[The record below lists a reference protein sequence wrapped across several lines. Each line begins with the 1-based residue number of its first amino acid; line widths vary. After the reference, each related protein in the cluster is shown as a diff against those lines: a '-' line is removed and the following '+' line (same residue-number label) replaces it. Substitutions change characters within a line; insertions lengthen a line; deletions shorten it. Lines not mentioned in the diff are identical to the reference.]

1 MSIDDVLQIVYALF
15 YLLGGITVFM
25 IGMDILSSN
34 MEKAEGSKMRALIG
48 KATKNKYVG
57 IGTGTAITAI
67 IQSSSAT
74 TVMVVG
80 FVNIGLMTHTQ
91 ATSIIM
97 GANIGTTI
105 TAFISALALMGG
117 FQLDVSAIFALIAFI
132 GLMMTL
138 FSKEE
143 KTKRIGFMLAGLG
156 MIFVGLYTMSFTVT
170 NLTEGEG
177 DVANAIRSMFVNI
190 GNGVDFLTWQAFV
203 LFLLGLILTGI
214 MQSSSAITA
223 IIISL
228 ASAGL
233 MNLQMS
239 MCVVLG
245 TNVGTCVTAV
255 ISSIGT
261 TTNAKRTACVHLLFN
276 IFGCLIFI
284 LPVSI
289 WGRQIAGFIS
299 GIIPK
304 TSWQIAI
311 FHLFFNVV
319 TTFIL
324 VWFLDYLVKLAC
336 IIVPD
341 KAEASKVSPNQI
353 LDERILKTPAI
364 AVGQARQEIVRMGQL
379 AFKNYKRSINMLLS
393 GSMDGKD
400 EFDASE
406 KEIDALNKYITQ
418 FLIKLSSQEIS
429 ETDEKKVSSF
439 YHVTSDIQRI
449 GDYAENVTEYAQT
462 LIDNNAKFSEHAI
475 DEIKEMDANLS
486 ELYKYVEMA
495 FAGHNL
501 SYTQNIE
508 NAENATDAMC
518 RKMQQSHIRRTNE
531 GRCSPE
537 AGSVFLQLAV
547 NMERIGD
554 HMFNI
559 SNSIKSYV
567 HAEEQQ

>member
-1 MSIDDVLQIVYALF
+1 MSIEGVMLIINNFCLV
-15 YLLGGITVFM
+15 LGGIAIFM
-25 IGMDILSSN
+25 IGMEMMGANL
-34 MEKAEGSKMRALIG
+34 EKAAGRNIRTLMG
-48 KATKNKYVG
+48 KATANRFAG
-57 IGTGTAITAI
+57 IGTGAAITAL

-74 TVMVVG
+74 TVMLVG
-80 FVNIGLMTHTQ
+80 FVNVGLMTLSQ
-91 ATSIIM
+91 AASVIM

-105 TAFISALALMGG
+105 SAFISALSSGGAELKVASVFAFVAFVGILMTM
-117 FQLDVSAIFALIAFI
+117 I
-132 GLMMTL
+132 
-138 FSKEE
+138 SKSDRN
-143 KTKRIGFMLAGLG
+143 KRVGSILSGLG
-156 MIFVGLYTMSFTVT
+156 MIFIGLNVMSVSVNELTAEGSEVGDAIRALFASLGNNAD
-170 NLTEGEG
+170 NLTWE
-177 DVANAIRSMFVNI
+177 VP
-190 GNGVDFLTWQAFV
+190 V
-203 LFLLGLILTGI
+203 LFLIGLVLTGI

-299 GIIPK
+299 GIIPQ

-439 YHVTSDIQRI
+439 YHVTSDIERI
-449 GDYAENVTEYAQT
+449 GDYAENITEYAQT

>member
-1 MSIDDVLQIVYALF
+1 MSIEGVMTLINSLCFVF
-15 YLLGGITVFM
+15 GGIAIFM
-25 IGMDILSSN
+25 IGMEMMGANL
-34 MEKAEGSKMRALIG
+34 EKAAGKNIRTLMS
-48 KATKNKYVG
+48 KATANRFAG
-57 IGTGTAITAI
+57 IGTGAAITAL

-74 TVMVVG
+74 TVMLVG
-80 FVNIGLMTHTQ
+80 FVNVGLMTLSQ
-91 ATSIIM
+91 AASVIM

-105 TAFISALALMGG
+105 SAFITALSTGG
-117 FQLDVSAIFALIAFI
+117 AELKVAAVFALVAFI
-132 GLMMTL
+132 GLLMMMIC
-138 FSKEE
+138 
-143 KTKRIGFMLAGLG
+143 KTDRNKRIGSILAGLG
-156 MIFVGLYTMSFTVT
+156 MIFIGLNVMSDSVKALTEEGSEVGDAIRALFTSLGNNANG
-170 NLTEGEG
+170 NLTWE
-177 DVANAIRSMFVNI
+177 VP
-190 GNGVDFLTWQAFV
+190 V
-203 LFLLGLILTGI
+203 LFLIGLVLTGI

-223 IIISL
+223 IVISL

-276 IFGCLIFI
+276 IFGCIVFIF
-284 LPVSI
+284 PVAFF
-289 WGRQIAGFIS
+289 GKPIAAFIES
-299 GIIPK
+299 FIPN
-304 TSWQIAI
+304 TEWQIAI

-319 TTFIL
+319 TTIIL
-324 VWFLDYLVKLAC
+324 VWFLDYLVRLAC

-341 KAEASKVSPNQI
+341 KAKAQPASSNQI

-379 AFKNYKRSINMLLS
+379 AFNNYKRSLNMLLS
-393 GSMDGKD
+393 GSMDEKS
-400 EFDASE
+400 EFDATE
-406 KEIDALNKYITQ
+406 KEIDALNRYITQ
-418 FLIKLSSQEIS
+418 FLIRLSSQEIS

-439 YHVTSDIQRI
+439 YHVTSDMERI
-449 GDYAENVTEYAQT
+449 GDYAENITEYAQT
-462 LIDNNAKFSEHAI
+462 LIDTNAKFSEHAI
-475 DEIKEMDANLS
+475 DEIKEMDASLT
-486 ELYKYVEMA
+486 ELYKYVELA

-508 NAENATDAMC
+508 NAENQTDAIC

-537 AGSVFLQLAV
+537 SGSIFLQLAV

-554 HMFNI
+554 HMYNI
-559 SNSIKSYV
+559 ANSIKSYV
-567 HAEEQQ
+567 KAEEA

>member
-1 MSIDDVLQIVYALF
+1 MSIEGVMTLINSLCFV
-15 YLLGGITVFM
+15 LGGIAIFM
-25 IGMDILSSN
+25 IGMEMMGANL
-34 MEKAEGSKMRALIG
+34 EKAAGKNIRTLMS
-48 KATKNKYVG
+48 KATANRFAG
-57 IGTGTAITAI
+57 IGTGAAITAL

-74 TVMVVG
+74 TVMLVG
-80 FVNIGLMTHTQ
+80 FVNVGLMTLSQ
-91 ATSIIM
+91 AASVIM

-105 TAFISALALMGG
+105 SAFITALSTGG
-117 FQLDVSAIFALIAFI
+117 AELKVAAVFALVAFI
-132 GLMMTL
+132 GLLMMMIC
-138 FSKEE
+138 
-143 KTKRIGFMLAGLG
+143 KTDRNKRIGSILAGLG
-156 MIFVGLYTMSFTVT
+156 MIFIGLNVMSDSVKALTEEGSEVGDAIRALFTSLGNNADG
-170 NLTEGEG
+170 NLTWE
-177 DVANAIRSMFVNI
+177 VP
-190 GNGVDFLTWQAFV
+190 V
-203 LFLLGLILTGI
+203 LFLIGLVLTGI

-223 IIISL
+223 IVISL

-276 IFGCLIFI
+276 IFGCIVFIF
-284 LPVSI
+284 PVAFF
-289 WGRQIAGFIS
+289 GKPIAAFIES
-299 GIIPK
+299 FIPE
-304 TSWQIAI
+304 TEWQIAI
-311 FHLFFNVV
+311 FHLFFNVA
-319 TTFIL
+319 TTLIL

-341 KAEASKVSPNQI
+341 KAKAQPASSNQI

-379 AFKNYKRSINMLLS
+379 AFNNYKRSLNMLLS
-393 GSMDGKD
+393 GSMDEKN
-400 EFDASE
+400 EFDATE
-406 KEIDALNKYITQ
+406 KEINTLNKYITQ

-439 YHVTSDIQRI
+439 YHVTSDMERI
-449 GDYAENVTEYAQT
+449 GDYAENITEYAQA
-462 LIDNNAKFSEHAI
+462 LVDSKAKFSEHAI
-475 DEIKEMDANLS
+475 DEIREMDASLT
-486 ELYKYVEMA
+486 ELYKYVELA

-508 NAENATDAMC
+508 NAENQTDAIC

-537 AGSVFLQLAV
+537 AGSIFLQLAV

-554 HMFNI
+554 HMYNI
-559 SNSIKSYV
+559 ANSIKSYV
-567 HAEEQQ
+567 KAEEA

>member
-1 MSIDDVLQIVYALF
+1 MLIINNFCLV
-15 YLLGGITVFM
+15 LGGIAIFM
-25 IGMDILSSN
+25 IGMEMMGANL
-34 MEKAEGSKMRALIG
+34 EKAAGRNIRTLMG
-48 KATKNKYVG
+48 KATANRFAG
-57 IGTGTAITAI
+57 IGTGAAITAL

-74 TVMVVG
+74 TVMLVG
-80 FVNIGLMTHTQ
+80 FVNVGLMTLSQ
-91 ATSIIM
+91 AASVIM

-105 TAFISALALMGG
+105 SAFISALSSGGAELKVASVFAFVAFVGILMTM
-117 FQLDVSAIFALIAFI
+117 I
-132 GLMMTL
+132 
-138 FSKEE
+138 SKSDRN
-143 KTKRIGFMLAGLG
+143 KRVGSILSGLG
-156 MIFVGLYTMSFTVT
+156 MIFIGLNVMSVSVNELTAEGSEVGDAIRALFASLGNNAD
-170 NLTEGEG
+170 NLTWE
-177 DVANAIRSMFVNI
+177 VP
-190 GNGVDFLTWQAFV
+190 V
-203 LFLLGLILTGI
+203 LFLIGLVLTGI

-364 AVGQARQEIVRMGQL
+364 HRMTYFADVVFQHL
-379 AFKNYKRSINMLLS
+379 
-393 GSMDGKD
+393 
-400 EFDASE
+400 
-406 KEIDALNKYITQ
+406 
-418 FLIKLSSQEIS
+418 FLILSICIERS
-429 ETDEKKVSSF
+429 
-439 YHVTSDIQRI
+439 
-449 GDYAENVTEYAQT
+449 
-462 LIDNNAKFSEHAI
+462 
-475 DEIKEMDANLS
+475 LS
-486 ELYKYVEMA
+486 NHLLFLQHRCAAVPNPLM
-495 FAGHNL
+495 L
-501 SYTQNIE
+501 SYRWRVHMNGWCQRHRFHPNKILIEHPVLYQTDGQFVRLYLVPPCWRHRLRWFQNTIWPQNIY
-508 NAENATDAMC
+508 TL
-518 RKMQQSHIRRTNE
+518 RRLV
-531 GRCSPE
+531 G
-537 AGSVFLQLAV
+537 
-547 NMERIGD
+547 
-554 HMFNI
+554 
-559 SNSIKSYV
+559 
-567 HAEEQQ
+567 

>member
-1 MSIDDVLQIVYALF
+1 MLIINNFCLV
-15 YLLGGITVFM
+15 LGGIAIFM
-25 IGMDILSSN
+25 IGMEMMGANL
-34 MEKAEGSKMRALIG
+34 EKAAGRNIRTLMG
-48 KATKNKYVG
+48 KATANRFAG
-57 IGTGTAITAI
+57 IGTGAAITAL

-74 TVMVVG
+74 TVMLVG
-80 FVNIGLMTHTQ
+80 FVNVGLMTLTQ
-91 ATSIIM
+91 AASVIM

-105 TAFISALALMGG
+105 SAFISALSSGG
-117 FQLDVSAIFALIAFI
+117 AELKVAAIFAFVAFVGI
-132 GLMMTL
+132 LVTMT
-138 FSKEE
+138 SKSDRN
-143 KTKRIGFMLAGLG
+143 KRIGSILSGLG
-156 MIFVGLYTMSFTVT
+156 MIFIGLNVMSVSVNELTAEGSEVG
-170 NLTEGEG
+170 
-177 DVANAIRSMFVNI
+177 DAIRSLFASL
-190 GNGVDFLTWQAFV
+190 GNNAENLTWEIPV
-203 LFLLGLILTGI
+203 LFLIGLVLTGI

-233 MNLQMS
+233 MNLQMA

-289 WGRQIAGFIS
+289 WGKQIAGFIS
-299 GIIPK
+299 SIIPN
-304 TSWQIAI
+304 TEWQIAI

-336 IIVPD
+336 LIVPD
-341 KAEASKVSPNQI
+341 NKSTASKITPNQI

-364 AVGQARQEIVRMGQL
+364 AVGQARQEIVKMGQL
-379 AFKNYKRSINMLLS
+379 AFGNYKRSLNMLLS
-393 GSMDGKD
+393 GSMDGKE
-400 EFDASE
+400 EFDVTE
-406 KEIDALNKYITQ
+406 KEIDSLNKYITQ

-439 YHVTSDIQRI
+439 YHVTSDIERI
-449 GDYAENVTEYAQT
+449 GDYAENITEYAQA
-462 LIDNNAKFSEHAI
+462 LIDNNTRFSDHAME
-475 DEIKEMDANLS
+475 EIQEMDANLT
-486 ELYKYVEMA
+486 ELYKYVELA

-537 AGSVFLQLAV
+537 AGSLFLQLAV

-559 SNSIKSYV
+559 ANSIKSYV
-567 HAEEQQ
+567 SVDEQ

>member
-1 MSIDDVLQIVYALF
+1 MSIEGVMLIINNFCLV
-15 YLLGGITVFM
+15 LGGIAIFM
-25 IGMDILSSN
+25 IGMEMMGANL
-34 MEKAEGSKMRALIG
+34 EKAAGRNIRTLMG
-48 KATKNKYVG
+48 KATANRFAG
-57 IGTGTAITAI
+57 IGTGAAITAL

-74 TVMVVG
+74 TVMLVG
-80 FVNIGLMTHTQ
+80 FVNVGLMTLTQ
-91 ATSIIM
+91 AASVIM

-105 TAFISALALMGG
+105 SAFISALSSGG
-117 FQLDVSAIFALIAFI
+117 AELKVAAIFAFVAFVGI
-132 GLMMTL
+132 LVTMT
-138 FSKEE
+138 SKSDRN
-143 KTKRIGFMLAGLG
+143 KRIGSILSGLG
-156 MIFVGLYTMSFTVT
+156 MIFIGLNVMSVSVNELTAEGSEVG
-170 NLTEGEG
+170 
-177 DVANAIRSMFVNI
+177 DAIRSLFASL
-190 GNGVDFLTWQAFV
+190 GNNAENLTWEIPV
-203 LFLLGLILTGI
+203 LFLIGLVLTGI

-233 MNLQMS
+233 MNLQMA

-289 WGRQIAGFIS
+289 WGKQIAGFIS
-299 GIIPK
+299 SIIPN
-304 TSWQIAI
+304 TEWQIAI

-336 IIVPD
+336 LIVPD
-341 KAEASKVSPNQI
+341 NKSTASKITPNQI

-364 AVGQARQEIVRMGQL
+364 AVGQARQEIVKMGQL
-379 AFKNYKRSINMLLS
+379 AFGNYKRSLNMLLS
-393 GSMDGKD
+393 GSMDGKE
-400 EFDASE
+400 EFDVTE
-406 KEIDALNKYITQ
+406 KEIDSLNKYITQ

-439 YHVTSDIQRI
+439 YHVTSDIERI
-449 GDYAENVTEYAQT
+449 GDYAENITEYAQA
-462 LIDNNAKFSEHAI
+462 LIDNNTRFSDHAME
-475 DEIKEMDANLS
+475 EIQEMDANLT
-486 ELYKYVEMA
+486 ELYKYVELA

-537 AGSVFLQLAV
+537 AGSLFLQLAV

-559 SNSIKSYV
+559 ANSIKSYV
-567 HAEEQQ
+567 SVDEQ